1 MTTDKAHYRGN
12 GAGQIIDDFSQ
23 NLRDTLRNYY
33 PNLEE
38 ETVPVFGHPADEFVN
53 ILLGKAWRAKKA
65 LHWLKFSS
73 TKGEIRAEHADLL
86 KTLEKAQ
93 KNLRTLSID
102 FDRLL
107 GVDADPL
114 GCADKIGEL
123 IQKVR
128 AAEKTIECL
137 PDKRKAKKPEQKKR
151 EIAVNLAIDIIRIL
165 QTYGLSTGATVD
177 EYGHTSNVVNILK
190 SIGDDIELDREVTTW
205 KKIVIDANERERI
218 RKEKENMFKK

>member
-93 KNLRTLSID
+93 KNLRTLSMD

-107 GVDADPL
+107 DVDADPL
-114 GCADKIGEL
+114 GCADKIDEL

-151 EIAVNLAIDIIRIL
+151 EIAVNLAVDIIRVLENYDEI
-165 QTYGLSTGATVD
+165 TTGGTID
-177 EYGHTSNVVNILK
+177 PHGNTSDIVSILK
-190 SIGDDIELDREVTTW
+190 SIGDDIKLKRKETTW
-205 KKIVIDANERERI
+205 KRIVNEANNREII
-218 RKEKENMFKK
+218 RKKNDKK